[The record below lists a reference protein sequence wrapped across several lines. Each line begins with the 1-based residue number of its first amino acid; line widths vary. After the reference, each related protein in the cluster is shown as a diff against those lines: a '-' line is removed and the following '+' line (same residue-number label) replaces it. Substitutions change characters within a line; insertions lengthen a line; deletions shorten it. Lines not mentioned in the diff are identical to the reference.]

1 MIKTKKERAE
11 RFNAISEL
19 GCIVCVSP
27 PQIHHC
33 IGHEFGTG
41 KGLKAKDDFTIGL
54 CHHHHVGAEGIHVI
68 GRKTWEKKYGRQS
81 DLLEL
86 TNARLYGDISA

>member
-1 MIKTKKERAE
+1 MTPKERKK
-11 RFNAISEL
+11 RFEAIAEL
-19 GCIVCVSP
+19 GCAICEQP

-41 KGLKAKDDFTIGL
+41 KGLKAKDELTIGL
-54 CHHHHVGAEGIHVI
+54 CHNHHVGAMGIHVI
-68 GRKTWEKKYGRQS
+68 GRQTWQNRFGKQG

-86 TNARLYGDISA
+86 TNARLNCG